1 MGRLRLNPFMLSV
14 AIVDLDIREK
24 DGASSF
30 LGWGRLYVRF
40 DALRSIA
47 GAWVLGDVEL
57 DQFHAAVAIN
67 PDGSFNFSDLLAK
80 FAAPADAHAKP
91 GRPVCVGRMKVEDAR
106 VDFNDRSLIHPF
118 ATTAG
123 PLTFALTEFQTSGAR
138 GAPFHFE
145 ASTEAG
151 ERFTLRGTLAADP
164 VASRGDFEAA
174 GLVIKKYSPY
184 FEKRVSADVTGGR
197 LTVRGHYEMN
207 FDPKGRV
214 IALEHGELHLSGLS
228 VAERANSKPVIELG
242 SLEVL
247 DARADAVGMRGSV
260 GRIAMADGHL
270 HVRRDKAGV
279 VNLLHLVPSDGST
292 PATARSSAPKF
303 TLSELAIER
312 FAVDIDDEAIVNHAR
327 LSLGDLKLAVKN
339 FSLEEGARIPL
350 ELSFGWAPKGTVHVD
365 GSFVLKPQVTADM
378 TASVAGLSIL
388 PLSPYLEQFV
398 NARISEGIV
407 SATGAVHVS
416 LAGSQPDIEL
426 KGDFAAEK
434 FGLVDK
440 AHDSALLGFSRL
452 TLTGISAKTSPALG
466 MSVAQV
472 DLVGPYVRV
481 VVNKEGSPNLASLV
495 AQPPGKPRPG
505 QTGKTPPAENPKV
518 EIGRVT
524 VDGGNF
530 SFTDQSVEPNVHV
543 VLGAFAG
550 TLSGLSSENMA
561 RADVNLYGMVDGVGP
576 LDITGKLDPLGA
588 QMFVDLKVDAKGVD
602 LLPLSP
608 YTGKYAGYELA
619 RGQLVVDSRILV
631 DGAKID
637 STNRV
642 TLNQFNFGSATA
654 SKDATKLPVRLAVA
668 LLKDVNGQIYIDL
681 PVQGRLDDPEFRIG
695 KVVWHVI
702 GNLLT
707 RAAVSPFSL
716 VGSMFGGGGEELAFQ
731 EFAPGSSEL
740 EKDDLQ
746 KLDTLA
752 KVLANRPALTLA
764 IAGGYDAA
772 ADAYA
777 LKHVRLDRLVRRQVW
792 EARHVT
798 DPNILPPDQLVITQE
813 ESAAM
818 VKKLFDAKFPPGTR
832 FGTPLP
838 AAPQIAPPPP
848 GPPPGFLKR
857 LVDAFTLKKERDAT
871 ASRKESERLSAEHE
885 KAVTLA
891 VANGLPLTE
900 MTGRLAEAIEVTPD
914 DLLALS
920 ASRAQRV
927 REQLV
932 NAGHIGADRLFLSKD
947 SGPGGQSQGPRVRL
961 SFQ

>member
-1 MGRLRLNPFMLSV
+1 
-14 AIVDLDIREK
+14 
-24 DGASSF
+24 
-30 LGWGRLYVRF
+30 
-40 DALRSIA
+40 
-47 GAWVLGDVEL
+47 
-57 DQFHAAVAIN
+57 
-67 PDGSFNFSDLLAK
+67 
-80 FAAPADAHAKP
+80 
-91 GRPVCVGRMKVEDAR
+91 
-106 VDFNDRSLIHPF
+106 
-118 ATTAG
+118 
-123 PLTFALTEFQTSGAR
+123 
-138 GAPFHFE
+138 
-145 ASTEAG
+145 
-151 ERFTLRGTLAADP
+151 
-164 VASRGDFEAA
+164 
-174 GLVIKKYSPY
+174 
-184 FEKRVSADVTGGR
+184 
-197 LTVRGHYEMN
+197 
-207 FDPKGRV
+207 
-214 IALEHGELHLSGLS
+214 
-228 VAERANSKPVIELG
+228 
-242 SLEVL
+242 
-247 DARADAVGMRGSV
+247 
-260 GRIAMADGHL
+260 
-270 HVRRDKAGV
+270 
-279 VNLLHLVPSDGST
+279 
-292 PATARSSAPKF
+292 
-303 TLSELAIER
+303 
-312 FAVDIDDEAIVNHAR
+312 
-327 LSLGDLKLAVKN
+327 
-339 FSLEEGARIPL
+339 
-350 ELSFGWAPKGTVHVD
+350 
-365 GSFVLKPQVTADM
+365 
-378 TASVAGLSIL
+378 
-388 PLSPYLEQFV
+388 
-398 NARISEGIV
+398 
-407 SATGAVHVS
+407 
-416 LAGSQPDIEL
+416 
-426 KGDFAAEK
+426 
-434 FGLVDK
+434 
-440 AHDSALLGFSRL
+440 
-452 TLTGISAKTSPALG
+452 
-466 MSVAQV
+466 
-472 DLVGPYVRV
+472 
-481 VVNKEGSPNLASLV
+481 
-495 AQPPGKPRPG
+495 
-505 QTGKTPPAENPKV
+505 
-518 EIGRVT
+518 
-524 VDGGNF
+524 
-530 SFTDQSVEPNVHV
+530 
-543 VLGAFAG
+543 
-550 TLSGLSSENMA
+550 
-561 RADVNLYGMVDGVGP
+561 
-576 LDITGKLDPLGA
+576 
-588 QMFVDLKVDAKGVD
+588 
-602 LLPLSP
+602 
-608 YTGKYAGYELA
+608 
-619 RGQLVVDSRILV
+619 VVDSRILV